1 MVNLTHC
8 VIEKSC
14 NKLLIGKTCWKSV
27 ALPTILYGTNIVN
40 LTEENIKVLQRIENS
55 VYRTIL
61 GAAHYTANATLRGE
75 IGSLLMK
82 RRIINSRFN
91 FIISI
96 NTGRNQLLE
105 HTLREIEMDGST
117 KWIKTTVKYMSETGI
132 HSGKLR
138 TESKADVKKL
148 RYSWDKKLWIEDI
161 GRKSS
166 LNIYRRFKT
175 DISEEDIYDNRPSS
189 RILNKA
195 RTNALQL
202 NHRNRHVNKE
212 THCMVCGDVNKREDI
227 YHFLLHCEAT
237 LTCPTAAI
245 YRR

>member
-1 MVNLTHC
+1 MANLTHC

-14 NKLLIGKTCWKSV
+14 NKPLIGKTYWKSV

-75 IGSLLMK
+75 IGSSLMK

-148 RYSWDKKLWIEDI
+148 MAHS
-161 GRKSS
+161 
-166 LNIYRRFKT
+166 
-175 DISEEDIYDNRPSS
+175 
-189 RILNKA
+189 
-195 RTNALQL
+195 Q
-202 NHRNRHVNKE
+202 
-212 THCMVCGDVNKREDI
+212 
-227 YHFLLHCEAT
+227 
-237 LTCPTAAI
+237 
-245 YRR
+245 

>member
-1 MVNLTHC
+1 M
-8 VIEKSC
+8 
-14 NKLLIGKTCWKSV
+14 
-27 ALPTILYGTNIVN
+27 
-40 LTEENIKVLQRIENS
+40 LQRLENS

-75 IGSLLMK
+75 IGSSLMK

-132 HSGKLR
+132 HSRKLR

-148 RYSWDKKLWIEDI
+148 MYSWDKKLWIEDI
-161 GRKSS
+161 GSKSS
-166 LNIYRRFKT
+166 LSIYRRFKT
-175 DISEEDIYDNRPSS
+175 DII
-189 RILNKA
+189 
-195 RTNALQL
+195 
-202 NHRNRHVNKE
+202 
-212 THCMVCGDVNKREDI
+212 M
-227 YHFLLHCEAT
+227 
-237 LTCPTAAI
+237 
-245 YRR
+245 